1 MTDFEVQSKELIDGL
16 KSICANY
23 GLGNDGNEF
32 KIITQAFLY
41 KFLNDKFSYEL
52 KKIDHALA
60 NAEKWETL
68 FKAYDDKAKNSLL
81 MKMDAGIAQ
90 FKTEYLI
97 SSLFQKQN
105 EENFAK
111 LFDDVLVNISQDN
124 HDIFAVKTAGGAR
137 VRLFD
142 RISEYIEDSG
152 QRDDFARAIIN
163 KLAQFSFENIFN
175 AKFDFFASLFE
186 YLIQDYNKDSGGK
199 YAEYYTPHSVAEIMA
214 NILVPEGEEVSNVT
228 CYDPSAGSGS
238 LLMSLAHAIGEKNC
252 SIYSQ
257 DISQKSSQLLRLNLI
272 LNNLVPSIPNII
284 QGNTLTD
291 PYHREGN
298 DLRKFDYIVSNPPFN
313 LDFSEDHAT
322 LNADEHKER
331 FFAGIP
337 NVTAKKSNMP
347 IYLVFLQHVIYS
359 LTAIGKAAIVVPT
372 GFITSHTGIESRII
386 KEIVDKQMLAGVISM
401 PSNIFAT
408 TGTNVSILFLDKNAS
423 DEIVLI
429 DASGLGDKKRINK
442 AQRTILS
449 DEDTELIIN
458 MFNQKESL
466 DDFSIIV
473 NTIDI
478 QKKNYSLSA
487 GQYFPIKIEYSDLT
501 ELEFNDKL
509 QNMRNKLTIL
519 FEESDKLKLKIDEN
533 LKKLKYEADE

>member
-52 KKIDHALA
+52 KKIDPALA
-60 NAEKWETL
+60 NAEKWEAL
-68 FKAYDDKAKNSLL
+68 FKDYDDKAKNSLL

-90 FKTEYLI
+90 IKTEYLI

-111 LFDDVLVNISQDN
+111 SFDDVLANISQDN

-214 NILVPEGEEVSNVT
+214 NILVPDGERVSNVT

-252 SIYSQ
+252 AIYSQ

-284 QGNTLTD
+284 QGNTLTN

-298 DLRKFDYIVSNPPFN
+298 DLRKFDYIVSNPPFKM
-313 LDFSEDHAT
+313 DFSDDHAILT
-322 LNADEHKER
+322 ADEHKER
-331 FFAGIP
+331 FFAGVP
-337 NVTAKKSNMP
+337 NILPKDKDKMA
-347 IYLVFLQHVIYS
+347 IYALFLQHVIYS
-359 LTAIGKAAIVVPT
+359 LKDSGKAAIVVPT
-372 GFITSHTGIESRII
+372 GFLTATSGTEAKII
-386 KEIVDKQMLAGVISM
+386 KEIIDGNLLDAAVSM
-401 PSNIFAT
+401 PPNIFAT
-408 TGTNVSILFLDKNAS
+408 TNANVSILFLNKNRS
-423 DEIVLI
+423 HEKVILV
-429 DASGLGDKKRINK
+429 DASKLGKDKTISGNKR
-442 AQRTILS
+442 RVLS
-449 DEDTELIIN
+449 GEDTKKIIN
-458 MFNQKESL
+458 TITNNEEIEA
-466 DDFSIIV
+466 FSTVITTERIE
-473 NTIDI
+473 
-478 QKKNYSLSA
+478 KKKYSLSA
-487 GQYFPIKIEYSDLT
+487 GQYFTVSIEYSDISQKEFDKKIQDHEKTLS
-501 ELEFNDKL
+501 ELFNLSDSLKED
-509 QNMRNKLTIL
+509 IL
-519 FEESDKLKLKIDEN
+519 ANLEKI
-533 LKKLKYEADE
+533 KYE